1 MSASVAKVQNGTELA
16 GRARAAMDE
25 IVRGTREV
33 TDIIGQISEASDRQ
47 SRGIEAIN
55 VAVAQMDR
63 ATQQNAALVEQAA
76 SAAASL
82 EDEARR
88 LDETVATFKL
98 AGPPRPALAPLHPF
112 PSPPGTPARQAL
124 IRA

>member
-1 MSASVAKVQNGTELA
+1 VQNGTELA
-16 GRARAAMDE
+16 GRARAAMEE

-33 TDIIGQISEASDRQ
+33 TDIIGQISEASDQQ

-63 ATQQNAALVEQAA
+63 ATQQNAALVEEAA

-82 EDEARR
+82 EEEAHR

-98 AGPPRPALAPLHPF
+98 AGPPHPTLGTRDPF
-112 PSPPGTPARQAL
+112 HSPPGTPARLDL